1 MRSTWDKQKELQ
13 KAMKEEEKL
22 KEIIAIQKKKEK
34 IVIRNDQIII
44 DKSQPEAKTQVQ
56 REKYGFLRK
65 LLMGPLGI
73 LAWSAAFFIALLFLK
88 SKVFLMSGRSQ
99 LSESEK

>member
-1 MRSTWDKQKELQ
+1 MRKTWDKQKELQ

-44 DKSQPEAKTQVQ
+44 DKSEPEAKTQVH
-56 REKYGFLRK
+56 REKYGFVRR

-73 LAWSAAFFIALLFLK
+73 LIWSAAFIIALLFLK
-88 SKVFLMSGRSQ
+88 SKAFLMGDRPQVS
-99 LSESEK
+99 

>member
-1 MRSTWDKQKELQ
+1 MRKTWDKQKELQ

-44 DKSQPEAKTQVQ
+44 D
-56 REKYGFLRK
+56 
-65 LLMGPLGI
+65 
-73 LAWSAAFFIALLFLK
+73 
-88 SKVFLMSGRSQ
+88 RS
-99 LSESEK
+99 